1 MHKVERI
8 TLQIQGLKG
17 TTCAAE
23 IEKSLEKM
31 KGVSDAFINLALE
44 KLTVEYDPVVINL
57 DQINYRIK
65 QLGFTL
71 IEDSVT
77 LKVRGLKC
85 ADCAIKIEKKLKQVP
100 GVCRVTVN
108 YVAEKLFLTYYSSQ
122 VSVKEV
128 MDILEKL
135 GYDVVS
141 INDCMGMSKE
151 KEIRAHDVQSQK
163 RYFFF
168 AVLLSLPL
176 LLYMLAEIFLWN
188 WVPEFFGNKYFQL
201 ALATPIQFI
210 AGAQFY
216 REAYYALKNK
226 CTNMSVLIVLGTSA
240 AYFFSL
246 AVVIWEEQ
254 MQYQYV
260 YFDTSA
266 LIMTIV
272 ILGKLLES
280 LVKGKTTESIEMLM
294 DLQAKKAR
302 VLRDGEEKEIP
313 LVEVEIGDILLVRPG
328 EKIPVDGVIIEGF
341 TSVDESMFTGESIPV
356 DKKVGDKVIGATINR
371 YGTFKYEAVKVGAD
385 TVLARIIKAVE
396 NVLSSKTPIQRT
408 VDVISAYFVPVVL
421 ITAIF
426 VFVAWYTF
434 LDIGN
439 FNRAL
444 INFIAVLVIA
454 CPCAL
459 GLATPTAIVAGAGKA
474 AEYGILIKGGEH
486 LENAQK
492 VDTVVLQK
500 TGIITNG
507 QPEVSDIVSLSS
519 FSTEEI
525 LRFAAI
531 AEEASEH
538 PIGKAIVERIK
549 RNCPNLP
556 DATKYTVLPGR
567 GVKAEVEGQKVL
579 VGNRKL
585 LQENNISL
593 DTVESKVE
601 ELEIQGKTVVLV
613 AVGQQVSGIIA
624 VADTLKDN
632 AMAAITELRAMGI
645 EIIIITG
652 DNYRTTRAIAEQLGI
667 KRVIADVL
675 PEDKAKEIEKLKAM
689 GKVIVM
695 VGDGIYD
702 APTLIS
708 ADVSLVIGSGID
720 AAIEAADITL
730 LRDDLRGVPAS
741 IKLSRATM
749 RNVKQNLFWALIYN
763 ALGIPIAAAGLL
775 NPVFAGGAM
784 VFSSVSVLLNSLR
797 LRRWK
802 YNDMS

>member
-1 MHKVERI
+1 M
-8 TLQIQGLKG
+8 
-17 TTCAAE
+17 
-23 IEKSLEKM
+23 
-31 KGVSDAFINLALE
+31 
-44 KLTVEYDPVVINL
+44 
-57 DQINYRIK
+57 
-65 QLGFTL
+65 
-71 IEDSVT
+71 
-77 LKVRGLKC
+77 
-85 ADCAIKIEKKLKQVP
+85 
-100 GVCRVTVN
+100 
-108 YVAEKLFLTYYSSQ
+108 
-122 VSVKEV
+122 
-128 MDILEKL
+128 
-135 GYDVVS
+135 
-141 INDCMGMSKE
+141 
-151 KEIRAHDVQSQK
+151 
-163 RYFFF
+163 
-168 AVLLSLPL
+168 
-176 LLYMLAEIFLWN
+176 
-188 WVPEFFGNKYFQL
+188 
-201 ALATPIQFI
+201 
-210 AGAQFY
+210 
-216 REAYYALKNK
+216 
-226 CTNMSVLIVLGTSA
+226 
-240 AYFFSL
+240 
-246 AVVIWEEQ
+246 
-254 MQYQYV
+254 
-260 YFDTSA
+260 
-266 LIMTIV
+266 
-272 ILGKLLES
+272 
-280 LVKGKTTESIEMLM
+280 
-294 DLQAKKAR
+294 
-302 VLRDGEEKEIP
+302 
-313 LVEVEIGDILLVRPG
+313 
-328 EKIPVDGVIIEGF
+328 
-341 TSVDESMFTGESIPV
+341 
-356 DKKVGDKVIGATINR
+356 
-371 YGTFKYEAVKVGAD
+371 
-385 TVLARIIKAVE
+385 
-396 NVLSSKTPIQRT
+396 
-408 VDVISAYFVPVVL
+408 